1 MTGIMM
7 SSRTTSIGPGE
18 PVQGFAA
25 VDRLHHVMALLR
37 ERGAEDRSIESLV
50 IDDEDA
56 ATRGHQSAP
65 RSRGRPGRQ
74 RLGSGSATRSAAP
87 AHRRRGAGRAVLTAA
102 LHAVATRLDRPPS
115 VCFWSTPLGRPMYE
129 SIGFVV
135 IDDVEVWTLG
145 ASDQDM
151 DAVGAG

>member
-1 MTGIMM
+1 MLAVFDAAHGYADDATRRMY
-7 SSRTTSIGPGE
+7 GP
-18 PVQGFAA
+18 
-25 VDRLHHVMALLR
+25 ALLDGLDVEAWLAWDGDEPISCVYVTR
-37 ERGAEDRSIESLV
+37 VGDSLGV
-50 IDDEDA
+50 FDMN
-56 ATRGHQSAP
+56 T
-65 RSRGRPGRQ
+65 
-74 RLGSGSATRSAAP
+74 AP